1 VWKKIDV
8 GRGFHDGNAEVAQY
22 RVNRMIG
29 GYEVPETVYADNS
42 DGIRGSCQAFVSGA
56 DIPTIQQVK
65 DNDRIKTDSILAT
78 DIICGQGDRHWGN
91 IIVDPRGRLVAVDNG
106 HASFYGPE
114 NIQYIMSHNVLIS
127 SLFAPAEMNSE
138 FVLHARRID
147 HGRYVISP
155 VIVDRLRAV
164 ARERYDRAFI
174 GIGTERHVNPENGWA
189 NLQMIIEKDGVIE
202 W

>member
-1 VWKKIDV
+1 VWKPIDP
-8 GRGFHDGNAEVAQY
+8 GHGFHDGNAEVAQY
-22 RVNRMIG
+22 RVNRLIG
-29 GYEVPETVYADNS
+29 GYEVPETVYASNS
-42 DGIRGSCQAFVSGA
+42 AGESGSCQAFVPNA
-56 DIPTIQQVK
+56 DTPTVQQVK
-65 DNDRIKTDSILAT
+65 DNKKNVTDSIIAT

-91 IIVDPRGRLVAVDNG
+91 ILVDRNKTLVAVDNG